1 MKYNRIISFLT
12 ALLCLAGA
20 ASCGK
25 NEKSELDSEPKGV
38 NTSEV
43 IIDGSSSEITT
54 ESSSGDKDTATASKS
69 ATTAV
74 SDKKD
79 TVVTTASKG
88 HSAGSSKPAAATAK
102 PSSSPGTSA
111 GSSSSGSHASSGGSQ
126 PTESSQNSGGGS
138 AVHSGSNSGNGSE
151 NTQNPAAGS
160 SQQSTQPPTEAAPE
174 ENTYTAEI
182 TLGSTPTFTG
192 SNVTVDGSVVTIS
205 AGGDYHFAGTLA
217 DGQICVNT
225 VTEDKVTIVLDGVD
239 IHNSSG
245 PAIFINEAK
254 KCTVKVREGSE
265 NNLSDAGKNKTLDGV
280 IYSNDTLR
288 IKGGGT
294 LNISAGNAHGICSD
308 DDIIIENGT
317 LNIESKKSGLIAN
330 DDITVSGG
338 SLTVMGGTNGIKS
351 KGSIHIT
358 GGQSVISGGNKE
370 EKCSVYAAGEFSYT
384 GGYLFAAGNQVSAPA
399 SSVNPYIIASF
410 GTSVPG
416 GTTAEMVLDS
426 TQMISFTPHCSFR
439 SLLMLAPEIAENSSF
454 YTVIGGSAS
463 DDFSVRGTENIF
475 EIN

>member
-12 ALLCLAGA
+12 ALICLAGVS
-20 ASCGK
+20 SCGK
-25 NEKSELDSEPKGV
+25 TEKSEPDSKTKGV

-43 IIDGSSSEITT
+43 IIDSSSGNTT
-54 ESSSGDKDTATASKS
+54 ESSSGDKDTTSASKS
-69 ATTAV
+69 TTTAV
-74 SDKKD
+74 SDKKA
-79 TVVTTASKG
+79 TAVITTSKG
-88 HSAGSSKPAAATAK
+88 HSAGSSKPSAAAK
-102 PSSSPGTSA
+102 PSSGSGTSA
-111 GSSSSGSHASSGGSQ
+111 GSSSGGSHASPGGSQ
-126 PTESSQNSGGGS
+126 PAESSQNSGGGS
-138 AVHSGSNSGNGSE
+138 AAQSGSNSGNGSG
-151 NTQNPAAGS
+151 NTQNPATGS
-160 SQQSTQPPTEAAPE
+160 SQQATQPPTEAATE
-174 ENTYTAEI
+174 DNTYTAEI
-182 TLGSTPTFTG
+182 TLDSTPTFTG
-192 SNVTVDGSVVTIS
+192 SNVTVVGSVVTIS

-265 NNLSDAGKNKTLDGV
+265 NSLSDAGKNKTLDGV

-294 LNISAGNAHGICSD
+294 LNINAGNAHGICSD

-338 SLTVMGGTNGIKS
+338 SLTITGGTNGIKS
-351 KGSIHIT
+351 KGSVHIT
-358 GGQSVISGGNKE
+358 GGQSVVSGGNKE
-370 EKCSVYAAGEFSYT
+370 EKCSVYAAGEFVYT

-410 GTSVPG
+410 GTVVPG
-416 GTTAEMVLDS
+416 GTTAEMVLDG
-426 TQMISFTPHCSFR
+426 TQMISFTPHCNFR

-463 DDFSVRGTENIF
+463 DDFSVSGTDNIF